1 MGLPLSRPTY
11 ILPSLWLGAYSHYVL
26 NAEEKNTIKRR
37 IQMKREVE
45 NIAKELEITDENG
58 QFMVSS
64 LVVAQRFEKQHKH
77 VLEAIQKIIDSCPSE
92 FTEPNF
98 RPSEYSDSTGRALP
112 SYNLTRTGFSMLAM
126 GFTGKKAFEW
136 RITYIDAFDKME
148 SALLDKLQRQVAL
161 TEKKVAALKE
171 GGRKLKII
179 HQDLTAHLES
189 FAPYGPDKLAKILRG
204 YLAYW
209 AHVDNISLNVAEKI
223 LLTTMGFTDWSET
236 GHSYASCRDFIS
248 KLINKVPTPD
258 LEKSSPAQHDILL
271 ALAEACKTFK
281 AFCWKNVDRQSAGEL
296 SKEAANR
303 MIHIFY
309 AELIGHIKYGNAT
322 SAHVDFIGRIMVNA
336 ELR

>member
-1 MGLPLSRPTY
+1 MYL
-11 ILPSLWLGAYSHYVL
+11 
-26 NAEEKNTIKRR
+26 
-37 IQMKREVE
+37 
-45 NIAKELEITDENG
+45 
-58 QFMVSS
+58 
-64 LVVAQRFEKQHKH
+64 
-77 VLEAIQKIIDSCPSE
+77 
-92 FTEPNF
+92 
-98 RPSEYSDSTGRALP
+98 
-112 SYNLTRTGFSMLAM
+112 LTKKGFSYVAM
-126 GFTGKKAFEW
+126 RFSGKKAAMW
-136 RITYIDAFDKME
+136 RETYIDAFDKME

-189 FAPYGPDKLAKILRG
+189 FTPYGPDKLAKILRG